1 MVFQEFI
8 STVARRMEERY
19 KEMGQDYS
27 VTITNRERVNRENSS
42 SIVVKKPGQLQQP
55 GIVMNSFYADFS
67 EEKRRWTRLLTS

>member
-42 SIVVKKPGQLQQP
+42 SIVVKSQASYNNQAL
-55 GIVMNSFYADFS
+55 
-67 EEKRRWTRLLTS
+67 

>member
-42 SIVVKKPGQLQQP
+42 SIVVKSQDSYNNQVL
-55 GIVMNSFYADFS
+55 
-67 EEKRRWTRLLTS
+67 